1 MSYSKNGAGRG
12 LWSDAGALSMEAALW
27 LAMGLCAAVVV
38 GVVIVVEVL

>member
-1 MSYSKNGAGRG
+1 MTEDRKTSPRTD
-12 LWSDAGALSMEAALW
+12 DAGALSMEAALW